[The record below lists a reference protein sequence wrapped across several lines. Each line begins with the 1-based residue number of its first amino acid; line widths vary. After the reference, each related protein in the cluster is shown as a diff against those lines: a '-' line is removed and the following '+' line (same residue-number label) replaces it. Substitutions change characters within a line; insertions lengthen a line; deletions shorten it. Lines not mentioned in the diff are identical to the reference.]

1 MVIKINRFVHILREV
16 NIIEHKRFCDCLKI
30 WREKAGLTQRELA
43 KALDVQFQTVWR
55 WEHGEREPSLDILK
69 KLCEILGI
77 TESELLNGPVKESW
91 ELRLVMRKAGDP
103 QKGVMDM
110 APSGSNAALY
120 MEDDRMAIMLSGDY
134 TLWEN
139 DDEFEALIKQLRRKR
154 ALGLKSRK
162 EDW

>member
-1 MVIKINRFVHILREV
+1 MKWLKYYRERA
-16 NIIEHKRFCDCLKI
+16 KFSQKTLA
-30 WREKAGLTQRELA
+30 EKVG
-43 KALDVQFQTVWR
+43 VQENTVWR
-55 WEHGEREPSLDILK
+55 WENGRAVPSAEIVRQLA
-69 KLCEILGI
+69 EILGCS
-77 TESELLNGPVKESW
+77 ESELLNGPTETSW
-91 ELRLVMRKAGDP
+91 ELKLVMRKAGDP

-110 APSGSNAALY
+110 TPSGSNAALY

-134 TLWEN
+134 SLWEN